1 MRVHVVGNVCVDTTF
16 QLGRFPRPGE
26 TLNAS
31 SHVDGLGGKGANQA
45 VAAARTGADVRFHAA
60 IGDDAAGLWI
70 REQLSRDLDASHL
83 TMLALP
89 SDRSTIIVDERGE
102 NLIVTGASC
111 AAAFDPL
118 ADSGFAT
125 SIERGDI
132 AVMQG
137 NLLPDI
143 TTACLQA
150 ARSAGAMTIL
160 NPSPLAVGSTPCLGA
175 VSLAVVNAGEAEQLT
190 GTGDAA
196 AAARE
201 LIRQGAD
208 SAIVT
213 LGAAGCLVADRE
225 GRIDRFAAPKVD
237 VVDTSGAGDVFC
249 GCLSGCLAAGI
260 GLAAAARIAVR
271 AAAISVGRPGT
282 LGSCPDRQEMKILME
297 TTEAETA

>member
-1 MRVHVVGNVCVDTTF
+1 
-16 QLGRFPRPGE
+16 
-26 TLNAS
+26 
-31 SHVDGLGGKGANQA
+31 
-45 VAAARTGADVRFHAA
+45 
-60 IGDDAAGLWI
+60 
-70 REQLSRDLDASHL
+70 
-83 TMLALP
+83 MLALP
-89 SDRSTIIVDERGE
+89 SDRSTIIVDVRGE

-118 ADSGFAT
+118 ADGGFAT

-132 AVMQG
+132 VVMQG
-137 NLLPDI
+137 NLLPDV

-160 NPSPLAVGSTPCLGA
+160 NPSPLAVGSTPCMDA
-175 VSLAVVNAGEAEQLT
+175 VRLAVVNAGEAEQLT

-249 GCLSGCLAAGI
+249 GCLAGCLAAGI
-260 GLAAAARIAVR
+260 SLAAAARIAVR